1 MSQTTKTGATQHL
14 SSIIALNLVSALSQV
29 GQFGLGTTLIPIAL
43 EAKMASPETIGLTT
57 SAFWFGM
64 LFGLFK
70 AGYLTRKLGYRNTVL
85 IGLLLS
91 ALSFFIMPLLDWHWW
106 AIPAALIGVGLG
118 YRWIANE
125 TWLYRLAP
133 IAARGRIVGIHETLI
148 SVAAIAGPMIIIA
161 YGAESTTSFWIA
173 SALILL
179 SIPGLYFAHL
189 VPAVTDDE
197 HAKHEAKQ
205 DTIKTNTTWFKST
218 WLHSLLSSLKF
229 WLAFGAI
236 IAGLGGWI
244 EGSLL
249 AFLPMYTSAQDM
261 GSNDAAILM
270 TIIGV
275 GATVWQFPLG
285 WLADHRGV
293 LWTAKLTTFLG
304 TISVILVILFTK
316 VFWILAVAV
325 FFLGGLIGGMLTL
338 GLIWATQHSSSA
350 EMTKRV
356 WQVSIV
362 YTTFSASG
370 PFASGYII
378 GMTNVN
384 TMFWQHIVVLALI
397 GFALKREN
405 TREKQSINP
414 MLE

>member
-1 MSQTTKTGATQHL
+1 MSPTIKTGATQHL

-85 IGLLLS
+85 VGLLIS
-91 ALSFFIMPLLDWHWW
+91 AISFFIMPLLDWHWW
-106 AIPAALIGVGLG
+106 AIPASLIGVGLG

-133 IAARGRIVGIHETLI
+133 IAARGRIVGFHETLI

-161 YGAESTTSFWIA
+161 YGAESTTCFWIA
-173 SALILL
+173 SAIILL

-205 DTIKTNTTWFKST
+205 EAIKTT
-218 WLHSLLSSLKF
+218 WLQTLLSSLKF

-249 AFLPMYTSAQDM
+249 AFLPVYTSSHDM
-261 GSNDAAILM
+261 GRNDAAILM

-293 LWTAKLTTFLG
+293 LWTAKLATFFG
-304 TISVILVILFTK
+304 TISIVLVILFTK

-325 FFLGGLIGGMLTL
+325 FLLGGLIGGMLTL

-384 TMFWQHIVVLALI
+384 TLFWQHIVVLALI
-397 GFALKREN
+397 GIALIREN
-405 TREKQSINP
+405 AREKQSVNF
-414 MLE
+414 MRE

>member
-1 MSQTTKTGATQHL
+1 MSGRRCRVPSRFSVPHL
-14 SSIIALNLVSALSQV
+14 IRVEVPKPPQCPS
-29 GQFGLGTTLIPIAL
+29 G
-43 EAKMASPETIGLTT
+43 
-57 SAFWFGM
+57 
-64 LFGLFK
+64 
-70 AGYLTRKLGYRNTVL
+70 
-85 IGLLLS
+85 
-91 ALSFFIMPLLDWHWW
+91 
-106 AIPAALIGVGLG
+106 
-118 YRWIANE
+118 
-125 TWLYRLAP
+125 
-133 IAARGRIVGIHETLI
+133 IAAATRNYNVLLNDFEEAEPEQEQETKNI
-148 SVAAIAGPMIIIA
+148 RA
-161 YGAESTTSFWIA
+161 
-173 SALILL
+173 
-179 SIPGLYFAHL
+179 
-189 VPAVTDDE
+189 
-197 HAKHEAKQ
+197 
-205 DTIKTNTTWFKST
+205 T
-218 WLHSLLSSLKF
+218 WLHTLLASLKF

-316 VFWILAVAV
+316 VFWILVVAV
-325 FFLGGLIGGMLTL
+325 FLLGGLIGGMLTL
-338 GLIWATQHSSSA
+338 GLIWATQHSNSA

-370 PFASGYII
+370 PFATGYII

-384 TMFWQHIVVLALI
+384 TIFWQHIVVLALI
-397 GFALKREN
+397 GIALKREN
-405 TREKQSINP
+405 TREKQSANYKR
-414 MLE
+414 E

>member
-1 MSQTTKTGATQHL
+1 MSQTTKTGATQRL

-161 YGAESTTSFWIA
+161 YGAENTTSFWIA

-189 VPAVTDDE
+189 VPAVTDEE
-197 HAKHEAKQ
+197 HANHEAKQ
-205 DTIKTNTTWFKST
+205 DTIKTNTTW
-218 WLHSLLSSLKF
+218 LHTRLSSLKF

-270 TIIGV
+270 TIIGI

-325 FFLGGLIGGMLTL
+325 FLLGGLIGGMLTL

-370 PFASGYII
+370 PFATGYII

-384 TMFWQHIVVLALI
+384 TIFWQHIVVIALI
-397 GFALKREN
+397 GIALKREN
-405 TREKQSINP
+405 TREKQSTNYK
-414 MLE
+414 LE

>member
-1 MSQTTKTGATQHL
+1 MLSTTKTGAPQHL
-14 SSIIALNLVSALSQV
+14 SSIIALNLVSALSQI

-43 EAKMASPETIGLTT
+43 EAKMATPEAIGLTT
-57 SAFWFGM
+57 SSFWFGM

-91 ALSFFIMPLLDWHWW
+91 ALSFFIMPLLNWHWW
-106 AIPAALIGVGLG
+106 AIPAALIAVGLG

-133 IAARGRIVGIHETLI
+133 ISARGRIVGIHETLI

-161 YGAESTTSFWIA
+161 YGPESTTSFWIA
-173 SALILL
+173 SAIILV

-189 VPAVTDDE
+189 VPAVTEDE

-205 DTIKTNTTWFKST
+205 ETINTKTAWFKST
-218 WLHSLLSSLKF
+218 WLHKLLWGLKF
-229 WLAFGAI
+229 WIAFGAI

-261 GSNDAAILM
+261 GSKDAAILM
-270 TIIGV
+270 TIIGA

-285 WLADHRGV
+285 WLADDRGV

-304 TISVILVILFTK
+304 TISVMLVILFTK

-325 FFLGGLIGGMLTL
+325 FLLGGLIGGMLTL
-338 GLIWATQHSSSA
+338 GLIWATQHSSST
-350 EMTKRV
+350 EMTRRV

-370 PFASGYII
+370 PFVSGYII
-378 GMTNVN
+378 GLSNVN
-384 TMFWQHIVVLALI
+384 TLFWQHILVIALI
-397 GFALKREN
+397 AIALKREH
-405 TREKQSINP
+405 TREKRANFE
-414 MLE
+414 LA